1 MPRQS
6 QPTRKNK
13 PGKPKPR
20 NVAKRASKDD
30 SRIPDAQDRPSKR
43 KKNDSTATGDIAVK
57 PAIDEEKQG
66 ITGTKSQAKSKT
78 KTAAGILSTQDSNVL
93 SHDPN
98 PATRR
103 RSSRAIA
110 TKRGKPSYFEP
121 PSSTTEDDD
130 SDDESDVSLAS
141 LPKSKYKDVATGD
154 KEKRSIPR
162 GKNPAK
168 TSLHRQRSPNKSPK
182 KKARVVST
190 AGTPLYA
197 GVDIKKPSPASS
209 SIKEI
214 TRDMWKENEGDW
226 RVESAM
232 DY

>member
-6 QPTRKNK
+6 QPTRKSK
-13 PGKPKPR
+13 SGKPKQQS
-20 NVAKRASKDD
+20 VGKKASKDD
-30 SRIPDAQDRPSKR
+30 SSIIDPQDRPNKR
-43 KKNDSTATGDIAVK
+43 NKKDFTTELQDNASQPPTN
-57 PAIDEEKQG
+57 EEKQG
-66 ITGTKSQAKSKT
+66 RLGSKRQTKSKIST
-78 KTAAGILSTQDSNVL
+78 GILSTQDSNVQ
-93 SHDPN
+93 SRDTN
-98 PATRR
+98 QMTRR
-103 RSSRAIA
+103 RSSRVVA
-110 TKRGKPSYFEP
+110 TKKGKPSYFEAS
-121 PSSTTEDDD
+121 SSTTEDDD